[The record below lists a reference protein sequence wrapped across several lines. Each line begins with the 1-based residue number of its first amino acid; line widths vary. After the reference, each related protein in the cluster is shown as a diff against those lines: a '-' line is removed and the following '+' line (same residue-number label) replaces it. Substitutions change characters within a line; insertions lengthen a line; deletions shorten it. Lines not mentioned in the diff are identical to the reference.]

1 MALKRRYLGEM
12 LIEAGLITRFQLE
25 EALQIQKETNKRI
38 GDILK
43 DRHWVTEQQIID
55 MLEFQLGI
63 PFIDLTTTII
73 PLDMETLVPAQIAQ
87 RHMLVPVRREGNR
100 LYVAMEDP
108 LSLMAVDDV
117 HMVSGMDVLPM
128 LARGPAIVTAM
139 NRLYGNKQAER
150 ALEDFT
156 REGNP
161 ALDAAA
167 DLAAADLS
175 EGVNSAPI
183 VRLVNSLL
191 EQAANA
197 RASDVHVE
205 PGEADVR
212 VRFRVDGALSIVM
225 TTPIA
230 AHAAMVARIK
240 IMSSLDIAE
249 KRRPQDGR
257 IETVLA
263 GRSIDIRVSTIPTVN
278 GEKVVMRLLDRG
290 AFLIPKEALGMT
302 QEAQRKF
309 ETLLRNPHGV
319 LLISGPTGSGK
330 TTSLYAML
338 NELNEPA
345 KNIITVEDPV
355 EYVMPGINQV
365 QVNPKAG
372 LTFASGL
379 RSILRQDPNI
389 IMVGEIRDQETVE
402 IAIRSAITGH
412 LVLSTIHTN
421 DAVST
426 ITRIEDMGVEPYL
439 IAASLVGV
447 IAQRLVRKNCPQ
459 CVQRDTPNPELLAL
473 MDLNP
478 EEGNYRHSRGCVACG
493 NTGFR
498 GRQAVYEI
506 LTIDRTHREMIHSRR
521 PIQDIFDYSVSH
533 GMRTLKDECA
543 RLAKEGVISAEEA
556 IRVAF
561 RQD

>member
-1 MALKRRYLGEM
+1 MALKRRFLGEM
-12 LIEAGLITRFQLE
+12 LIEAGYITRGQLE
-25 EALQIQKETNKRI
+25 EALQIQKETNRRL

-43 DRHWVTEQQIID
+43 ERRWVTEQQIID

-63 PFIDLTTTII
+63 PFIDLTTTVIAM
-73 PLDMETLVPAQIAQ
+73 DMETLVPAHIAQ
-87 RHMLVPVRREGNR
+87 RHTLVPVRREGNK
-100 LYVAMEDP
+100 LFVAMEDP

-117 HMVSGMDVLPM
+117 HMVSGMDVQPM
-128 LARGPAIVTAM
+128 LARGPAIITAM

-150 ALEDFT
+150 ALEDFA
-156 REGNP
+156 REGGT

-167 DLAAADLS
+167 DLANADLS

-205 PGEADVR
+205 PGETEVR
-212 VRFRVDGALSIVM
+212 VRFRVDGALSIVL
-225 TTPIA
+225 TTTMA

-257 IETVLA
+257 IEATLA
-263 GRSIDIRVSTIPTVN
+263 GRNIDIRVSTIPTVN
-278 GEKVVMRLLDRG
+278 GEKVVMRLLDRSS
-290 AFLIPKEALGMT
+290 FLIPKEQLGMT
-302 QEAQRKF
+302 PDTMRKF
-309 ETLLRNPHGV
+309 EALLRNPHGV

-338 NELNEPA
+338 NELNEPH

-355 EYVMPGINQV
+355 EYVMPGLNQV

-389 IMVGEIRDQETVE
+389 IMVGEIRDHETVE
-402 IAIRSAITGH
+402 IAIRAAITGH

-421 DAVST
+421 DAIST
-426 ITRIEDMGVEPYL
+426 ITRIEDMGIEPYL

-459 CVQRDTPNPELLAL
+459 CVENYEPEADLLSL
-473 MDLNP
+473 MGLQP
-478 EEGNYRHSRGCVACG
+478 EDGHWRHSRGCVACG
-493 NTGFR
+493 NTGFK
-498 GRQAVYEI
+498 GRQAVYEVLI
-506 LTIDRTHREMIHSRR
+506 IERAHREMIHARR
-521 PIQDIFDYSVSH
+521 PTQEIFDYSVKN
-533 GMRTLKDECA
+533 GMKTLNEECT
-543 RLAKEGVISAEEA
+543 RLAKAGVISVEEA

>member
-1 MALKRRYLGEM
+1 MALKRRFLGEM
-12 LIEAGLITRFQLE
+12 LIEAGHITRHQLE
-25 EALQIQKETNKRI
+25 EALQIQKETKKRI

-43 DRHWVTEQQIID
+43 ERRWVTEQQIID

-63 PFIDLTTTII
+63 PFIDLTSTVI
-73 PLDMETLVPAQIAQ
+73 PMDLETLVPVHIAQ
-87 RHMLVPVRREGNR
+87 RHTLVPVRREGNK
-100 LYVAMEDP
+100 LFVAMEDP

-117 HMVSGMDVLPM
+117 HMVSGMDVQPM
-128 LARGPAIVTAM
+128 LARGPAIITAM

-150 ALEDFT
+150 ALEDFA
-156 REGNP
+156 REGGT

-167 DLAAADLS
+167 DLANADLS

-205 PGEADVR
+205 PGETEVR
-212 VRFRVDGALSIVM
+212 VRFRVDGALTVVL

-257 IETVLA
+257 IEATLA
-263 GRSIDIRVSTIPTVN
+263 GRNIDIRVSTIPTVN
-278 GEKVVMRLLDRG
+278 GEKIVMRLLDRSS
-290 AFLIPKEALGMT
+290 FLIPKEQLGMT
-302 QEAQRKF
+302 ADTLRKF
-309 ETLLRNPHGV
+309 EALLRNPHGV

-338 NELNEPA
+338 NELNEPH

-355 EYVMPGINQV
+355 EYVMPGLNQV

-372 LTFASGL
+372 LTFATGL

-402 IAIRSAITGH
+402 IAIRAAITGH

-426 ITRIEDMGVEPYL
+426 ITRIEDMGIEPYL
-439 IAASLVGV
+439 VAASLVGV

-459 CVQRDTPNPELLAL
+459 CQESYDPDPELLKL
-473 MDLNP
+473 MGL
-478 EEGNYRHSRGCVACG
+478 HSGDGQWRRSHGCVACG
-493 NTGFR
+493 GTGYK
-498 GRQAVYEI
+498 GRQAVYEV
-506 LTIDRTHREMIHSRR
+506 LTIERAHREMIHARR
-521 PIQDIFDYSVSH
+521 PVQEIFDYSVKN
-533 GMRTLKDECA
+533 GMKTLNEECT
-543 RLAKEGVISAEEA
+543 RLAKAGVISVEEA